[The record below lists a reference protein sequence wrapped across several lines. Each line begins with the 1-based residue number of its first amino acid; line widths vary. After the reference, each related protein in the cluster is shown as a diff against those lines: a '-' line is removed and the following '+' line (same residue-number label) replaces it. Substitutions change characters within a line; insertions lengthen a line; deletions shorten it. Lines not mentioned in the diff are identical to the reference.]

1 MLTLYTHMNFFTKQ
15 SNSLLDQCHSM
26 VSQSFNHH
34 NLKIGVF
41 NSTKNTQKMSSKTN
55 IAYDT
60 SGNPLHKEQINPIT
74 QNAAKAYDNVANN
87 VNAAAISA
95 TNAVDG
101 AVDGMKKV
109 ANNPNLQN
117 VGSTI
122 QNAAQNVAN
131 NANLQNVGKT
141 INNAAQNASV
151 QMNKTGNSM
160 KKFANKSGQAMKSVA
175 KGTGKV
181 VGDIS
186 KGIVKSGVTGI
197 STGLAKGAIGVLG
210 ALAKG
215 GAGNQHYVITPND
228 VQFLTSN
235 NLLVLKDG
243 KTTHDFKQSQPLK
256 IIYPQQKALGSVS
269 NVLGNLKT
277 AALSYNVE
285 AYHDKLISVTVD
297 ILTIL
302 SGICAAINEKQSD
315 LFNNN
320 ADVSK
325 FYQDLRDMTLL
336 TSYSFTES
344 ALTNFKEAT
353 PSVMLQHM
361 LGTKNKSI
369 DLYKSKFIR
378 YITPEN
384 MVDVVRAL
392 KFMAVQLKAVL
403 ASRTVY
409 NKYVGGKRKTQKKN
423 SKKRNTKK
431 RASHKKR
438 TSHKKR

>member
-1 MLTLYTHMNFFTKQ
+1 MNFFTKQ

-34 NLKIGVF
+34 NVKIGVF
-41 NSTKNTQKMSSKTN
+41 NSTKNTQKMSSKTD

-60 SGNPLHKEQINPIT
+60 SGNPLHKEQINPMQ
-74 QNAAKAYDNVANN
+74 QNLAKASDSAANM
-87 VNAAAISA
+87 VNAAAIGA
-95 TNAVDG
+95 TN

-109 ANNPNLQN
+109 ANNANLQN

-122 QNAAQNVAN
+122 QNAAQN
-131 NANLQNVGKT
+131 
-141 INNAAQNASV
+141 ASV
-151 QMNKTGNSM
+151 QMNKTGNKM
-160 KKFANKSGQAMKSVA
+160 QKFADKSGKAMKSVA

-302 SGICAAINEKQSD
+302 SGICAAINEKQST

-344 ALTNFKEAT
+344 TLPNFKEAN
-353 PSVMLQHM
+353 SYVMLQHM

-369 DLYKSKFIR
+369 DLYKSKFVR

-384 MVDVVRAL
+384 IVDVVRAL